1 MEPGKNTAITAAI
14 TPTNG
19 AAGTSDINGATLDML
34 GFDSVL
40 IICTTGTI
48 TASAVTSI
56 KAQQGDQSDASDM
69 SDLLGS
75 AQTIAD
81 DDDEDLFVIAL
92 IKPQKRYVRLVV
104 DRATQNAVVAS
115 ATYIQFSPRKA
126 PVSHGSTVN
135 IETHVSP
142 AEGTA

>member
-1 MEPGKNTAITAAI
+1 MEPGKNTAITQAI
-14 TPTNG
+14 TPTAG
-19 AAGTSDINGATLDML
+19 AAGSTDVNGATLDML
-34 GFDSVL
+34 GYDSAL
-40 IICTTGTI
+40 MICTTGAI
-48 TASAVTSI
+48 TSGAVSGI
-56 KAQQGDQSDASDM
+56 RAQQGDQSDASDM

-75 AQTIAD
+75 AQVIAD
-81 DDDEDLFVIAL
+81 TDDEDLFVIAL

-104 DRATQNAVVAS
+104 DRATQNLVCS

-126 PVSHGSTVN
+126 PVSHGATVN